1 MNETDWMYDSLTE
14 RFGENLGE
22 RQKVVDALLIA
33 KSIIWP
39 DSMDGSNINNLF
51 SVARFILD
59 EWGKC
64 SDAEDP
70 EESGDP
76 VVLDISTITTADIS
90 RMKCGTHTFPEGSRW
105 KNVYGRTLIFTD
117 GKFRAEGAG
126 TNASTLTRF
135 LPFTRIK
142 EEN

>member
-70 EESGDP
+70 EPPIIADKE
-76 VVLDISTITTADIS
+76 VITEAGMQL
-90 RMKCGTHTFPEGSRW
+90 MKYGTLTFPEGSRW
-105 KNVYGRTLIFTD
+105 RNYFGLDMIFT
-117 GKFRAEGAG
+117 GGEFLVEGSKYKAN
-126 TNASTLTRF
+126 TDIDA
-135 LPFTRIK
+135 LPFIRIDK
-142 EEN
+142 EDN